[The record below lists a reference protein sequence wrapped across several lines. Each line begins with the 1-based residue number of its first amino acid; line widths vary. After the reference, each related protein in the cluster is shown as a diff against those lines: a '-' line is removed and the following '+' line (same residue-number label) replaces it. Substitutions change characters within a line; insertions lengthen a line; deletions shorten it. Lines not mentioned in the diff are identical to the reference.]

1 VQRAAVMLCIVRRI
15 HAGIC
20 VRVDMRRGGMYLYVR
35 LDPPKVLDY
44 LNAATKS
51 AVEST
56 MGTAGVAGEESAS
69 PEAGW

>member
-1 VQRAAVMLCIVRRI
+1 MREFVYGLICGAAV
-15 HAGIC
+15 
-20 VRVDMRRGGMYLYVR
+20 MYLYVR

-56 MGTAGVAGEESAS
+56 HGYGGTKRK
-69 PEAGW
+69 